1 MPKAAKF
8 DIWLFLTVLFL
19 IIFGLVMVYNAS
31 VVIAERDF
39 ADKYHYVRDQAVF
52 AAAGFVLMII
62 FSFINYHAWQK
73 LALPLLVGTI
83 LLLAAV
89 FIPGFGIKASGAS
102 RWLNFGF
109 FVLQP
114 AEFAKLSIV
123 IYLASWFSTKEKGR
137 LAAFALLLS
146 LIIGLIMLEPDM
158 GTSVVL
164 GATALVL
171 YFLSNAP
178 LWHFFLIIPVSLSS
192 LFLLIKIAP
201 YRFARLITFLQPE
214 SDPLGTSYHIRQT
227 LFALGSGGLTGV
239 GLGKSFQKYAYLPES
254 TTDSIFAIIAEE
266 LGFLGATAII
276 IAFLFILFAGFM
288 IAKNAPDTFGK
299 LLAGGIT
306 SFLAIQIII
315 NLAAQVALLPFTG
328 IPLPLISYGG
338 SSLFISLV
346 SIGMLLNISRK
357 SI

>member
-8 DIWLFLTVLFL
+8 DIWLLLTVLFL
-19 IIFGLVMVYNAS
+19 VIFGLMMVYNAS

-39 ADKYHYVRDQAVF
+39 ADKYRYVRDQAIF
-52 AAAGFVLMII
+52 ATVGFVLMII
-62 FSFINYHAWQK
+62 FSFINYHVWQK

-83 LLLAAV
+83 GLLVAV

-114 AEFAKLSIV
+114 AEFAKLSLV

-137 LAAFALLLS
+137 LLAFALLLG

-164 GATALVL
+164 LSTALVL
-171 YFLSNAP
+171 YFLSGAP
-178 LWHFFLIIPVSLSS
+178 LWHFILIIPFSLSS

-214 SDPLGTSYHIRQT
+214 KDPLGASYHIRQT

-276 IAFLFILFAGFM
+276 IAFLFILFVGFM

-306 SFLAIQIII
+306 SFLAIQITI

-338 SSLFISLV
+338 SSLIISLV

>member
-1 MPKAAKF
+1 
-8 DIWLFLTVLFL
+8 
-19 IIFGLVMVYNAS
+19 MVYNAS
-31 VVIAERDF
+31 VVVAERDF

-52 AAAGFVLMII
+52 AALGFFLMLV
-62 FSFINYHAWQK
+62 FSFIDYHVWQK
-73 LALPLLVGTI
+73 LALPLLIGTI
-83 LLLAAV
+83 GLLMAV
-89 FIPGFGIKASGAS
+89 FIPGLGIKALGAS

-114 AEFAKLSIV
+114 AEFAKLSLV

-137 LAAFALLLS
+137 LLAFSLLLG
-146 LIIGLIMLEPDM
+146 LILGLIMLEPDM

-164 GATALVL
+164 GVTALVL
-171 YFLSNAP
+171 YFLSGAA
-178 LWHFFLIIPVSLSS
+178 LWHFFIMIPVFISS
-192 LFLLIKIAP
+192 LFVLIKIAP
-201 YRFARLITFLQPE
+201 YRFARLISFLQPE
-214 SDPLGTSYHIRQT
+214 SDPEGASYHIRQT

-266 LGFLGATAII
+266 LGFLGATVIVG
-276 IAFLFILFAGFM
+276 AFLFILLAGFM
-288 IAKNAPDTFGK
+288 IAKNAPDAFGK

-306 SFLAIQIII
+306 SFLAIQVTI

-338 SSLFISLV
+338 SSLIISLV
-346 SIGMLLNISRK
+346 SIGILLNISKR
-357 SI
+357 SV